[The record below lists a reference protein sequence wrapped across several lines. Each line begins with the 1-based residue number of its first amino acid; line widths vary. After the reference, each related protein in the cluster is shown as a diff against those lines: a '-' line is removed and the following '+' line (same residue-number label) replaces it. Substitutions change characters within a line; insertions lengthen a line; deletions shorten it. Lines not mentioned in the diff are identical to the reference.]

1 MDDPVEL
8 NSAKRPPTGK
18 ENIQTLHNDTESAI
32 ETDRTGKMDS
42 YKALLNDFKRVSQ
55 INEQLEKQV
64 GNLQNEIAGLTI
76 SNEEKTKQLNKVSEK
91 YRQLQ
96 QSSEVQSIGSSIAY

>member
-1 MDDPVEL
+1 
-8 NSAKRPPTGK
+8 
-18 ENIQTLHNDTESAI
+18 
-32 ETDRTGKMDS
+32 MDS
-42 YKALLNDFKRVSQ
+42 YKALLEDFKRVSQ